1 MHSVGFSRAYGGS
14 SDKESYK
21 DREMKQKAIGVLSL
35 VQVLID
41 RGDTELKKLYNELST
56 KYDWLEIHDNIDSL
70 I

>member
-1 MHSVGFSRAYGGS
+1 
-14 SDKESYK
+14 
-21 DREMKQKAIGVLSL
+21 MKQKAIGVLSL